1 MEPEKPEAAAKQPME
16 AEAGDPVDPRELGDC
31 LIPLASSASGGLS
44 SYKPLSLSLSLFSS
58 SESLICAINAG
69 FPNLPSALNQ
79 CL

>member
-44 SYKPLSLSLSLFSS
+44 SYKPLSLFSS